1 MMQKEDFV
9 FFWKKS
15 EPFGFMSQWYAAP
28 FEVNK
33 IRYES
38 CEAFMM
44 HQKAVLMGD
53 HTIAR
58 VILQTKSQ
66 AEIKALGR
74 KVRNF
79 DAKLWDEKKYEVVLE
94 GNVAKFMA
102 HKDLADKLLATGDK
116 ILVEASPTDQIYGIG
131 LNASDPRALDQT
143 QWRGENLLGKVLMA
157 VRVRL
162 RA

>member
-1 MMQKEDFV
+1 MQKEDFV
-9 FFWKKS
+9 FFWKKN
-15 EPFGFMSQWYAAP
+15 EPSGYMSNWYEAP
-28 FEVNK
+28 FEVNGV
-33 IRYES
+33 RYES
-38 CEAFMM
+38 SEAFMM

-53 HTIAR
+53 LVVAR
-58 VILQTKSQ
+58 IILQTKSQ

-79 DAKLWDEKKYEVVLE
+79 DAKLWDEKKFEIVLE
-94 GNVAKFMA
+94 GNIAKFMA

-131 LNASDPRALDQT
+131 LNASDPRALDQS

-157 VRVRL
+157 VRARL